1 MIKSYRRN
9 TAFRFFEA
17 TDVAYWRLHLT
28 LHCKDMQGKFPRCS
42 AFWHGITL
50 RSQPVHGFGPLRLG
64 LDDSAQDMVIIQA
77 GWMVCGLKNLNA
89 NGSCNAAGK
98 EACCLA
104 ATFFKC
110 VLWEWLN
117 SLCLTPQS
125 WIYLQPMW
133 YLDICGIHIV
143 TKGNEDL
150 LPIWCRRCV
159 SWKALLRVDEKVSFF
174 RRVSRRKTIQIY
186 KHRTGPLEI
195 DPLIHLSSSI
205 IINLHVR
212 NCTDIHKHRK
222 LWSLQ

>member
-98 EACCLA
+98 EGKKHVAWLQR
-104 ATFFKC
+104 FFNVSFGNGSTLYVWPHKAGYISSQC
-110 VLWEWLN
+110 D
-117 SLCLTPQS
+117 T
-125 WIYLQPMW
+125 WIYVA
-133 YLDICGIHIV
+133 Y
-143 TKGNEDL
+143 T
-150 LPIWCRRCV
+150 
-159 SWKALLRVDEKVSFF
+159 S
-174 RRVSRRKTIQIY
+174 
-186 KHRTGPLEI
+186 
-195 DPLIHLSSSI
+195 
-205 IINLHVR
+205 
-212 NCTDIHKHRK
+212 
-222 LWSLQ
+222 

>member
-28 LHCKDMQGKFPRCS
+28 LQCKDMQGKFPRCS

-77 GWMVCGLKNLNA
+77 GGMVCGLKNLNA

-104 ATFFKC
+104 ATFF
-110 VLWEWLN
+110 
-117 SLCLTPQS
+117 
-125 WIYLQPMW
+125 
-133 YLDICGIHIV
+133 
-143 TKGNEDL
+143 
-150 LPIWCRRCV
+150 
-159 SWKALLRVDEKVSFF
+159 
-174 RRVSRRKTIQIY
+174 
-186 KHRTGPLEI
+186 
-195 DPLIHLSSSI
+195 
-205 IINLHVR
+205 
-212 NCTDIHKHRK
+212 
-222 LWSLQ
+222 